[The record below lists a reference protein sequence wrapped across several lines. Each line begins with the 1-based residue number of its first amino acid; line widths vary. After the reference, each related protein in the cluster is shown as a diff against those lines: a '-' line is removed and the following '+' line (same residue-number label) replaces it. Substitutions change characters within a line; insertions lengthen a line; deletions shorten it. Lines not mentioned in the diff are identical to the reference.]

1 MPPRRRRA
9 KAAAAGGAEL
19 AAARDALIPARVV
32 PAVNPIL
39 PSGEIELPEYPLVA
53 EQQHLEQRVLLLTS
67 IQSLLRLSANQQTEA
82 ERLGFVSGE
91 VDVGV
96 IQTRVIN
103 VLEQLET
110 RLRDVDRFF
119 TFGGRLHPSGVVEVL
134 TYPADEVDDSGSG
147 TSSEGLPSYN

>member
-1 MPPRRRRA
+1 M
-9 KAAAAGGAEL
+9 

-39 PSGEIELPEYPLVA
+39 LSGEIELPEYPLVA

-119 TFGGRLHPSGVVEVL
+119 TFGGRLHPSGVF
-134 TYPADEVDDSGSG
+134 
-147 TSSEGLPSYN
+147 